1 MIWPPHVLIVDDK
14 PDNLVALEAV
24 LASLDAVV
32 AKAASGEEALRL
44 ILRQD
49 FALAILDVQMPFMD
63 GYELAKLMRSDQNA
77 KNIPIIFLSAIY
89 SNAYHQFL
97 GYQSGA
103 VDFIAKP
110 FNPEVLLCKVRV
122 FLDLYKRAWEAV
134 ESRRRMESL
143 LAERERANQALNR
156 EIITRRQAEEAL
168 VESREQLRTL
178 INTIADIVMRFD
190 RDGRHLFA
198 SDNVESFTGL
208 PAAQY
213 LGKTHD
219 ELGFPEKERRF
230 WEDAIR
236 QVFQTHASFE
246 TCFPFEGKNGTVVF
260 NWRFIPEF
268 DASGRI
274 QSVLSLSRDIT
285 EQRRLEQDYQNLFR
299 EMLDGFAAHEIIC
312 DDEGRPKDYRFLAVN
327 PAFERMTGLKAADI
341 VGKTVLDVLP
351 GTESSWIE
359 TYGKVALTGE
369 PKYFEN
375 YSKDLGKYF
384 EVTAFRPAPNQFACI
399 FADITER
406 RKAQEDLRRIFEL
419 SIDLICVV
427 DIERAVFLRVN
438 PAFTHTLGYTQEEL
452 LRESFLAFIHPDDVR
467 KTMSILEDLKEG
479 KSVVNFENRH
489 RCNSG
494 EYRWL
499 NWFSQAKPDQGIA
512 YAIARDVTERK
523 EQVLELR
530 RTRDMAEASNR
541 AKSEFLAN
549 MSHEIRTPLNG
560 IMGMLQLL
568 ELSDLEAGL
577 QEYVGTAMQSSRRLT
592 ALLSDILDLSRIEA
606 GRLSLTGKEFSFKEL
621 RSSILAMQS
630 FVAREKGLELVFI
643 LDERLPPALIGDDV
657 RLRQILFNIIGNAL
671 KFTEKGSVRVEVSP
685 LPQSREGQFRVLFI
699 VTDTGIGIADA
710 FMQTIFEPFVQ
721 AEGSYARRFQGA
733 GLGLSI
739 VRRLVRLMDGELA
752 IDSHAGE
759 GTAIY
764 LTLPFTLPETPKEE
778 VRRHPLPAPARSGNP
793 RPRALIAED
802 DACSLFAA
810 KRMLE
815 KFGYFVAT
823 AKDGREG
830 LRVLAEQDFDVI
842 LMDVQMPVMSGI
854 QATREIRNSAKF
866 GPKSRTPIIAMT
878 AYAMKNDKKNFLAA
892 GMDDYIAKPI
902 EIDEF
907 REVLERVRRKVRLEG

>member
-1 MIWPPHVLIVDDK
+1 MMAPPYILIVDDK
-14 PDNLVALEAV
+14 PDNLVALEAI
-24 LASLDAVV
+24 LAPLDAVV

-49 FALAILDVQMPFMD
+49 FALAILDVQMPLMD

-77 KNIPIIFLSAIY
+77 KNLPIIFLSAIY
-89 SNAYHQFL
+89 SDAYHQFL

-122 FLDLYKRAWEAV
+122 FLDLYQRAREAV
-134 ESRRRMESL
+134 ESRSRMESL
-143 LAERERANQALNR
+143 LAERERATQTLSR

-178 INTIADIVMRFD
+178 VNTIPDIVMRFD
-190 RDGRHLFA
+190 RDGRHLFV
-198 SDNVESFTGL
+198 SDNVESLTGL

-213 LGKTHD
+213 LGKTHG
-219 ELGFPEKERRF
+219 ELGVPEKERRF
-230 WEDAIR
+230 WTHAIR
-236 QVFQTHASFE
+236 QVFQTHAPFE
-246 TCFPFEGKNGTVVF
+246 TFFPFEGKNGTVVF
-260 NWRFIPEF
+260 NWRLIPEF

-274 QSVLSLSRDIT
+274 HSVLSLSRDIT

-312 DDEGRPKDYRFLAVN
+312 DEEGRPKDYRFLAVN
-327 PAFERMTGLKAADI
+327 PAFERMTGLKAGDI
-341 VGKTVLDVLP
+341 VGKTVLEVLP

-359 TYGKVALTGE
+359 TYGEVALTGE

-375 YSKDLGKYF
+375 YSSELKKYF
-384 EVTAFRPAPNQFACI
+384 EVTAFRSAPNQFACI

-419 SIDLICVV
+419 SIDMICVLDV
-427 DIERAVFLRVN
+427 ERATFLRVN
-438 PAFTHTLGYTQEEL
+438 PAFTHALGYAQEEL
-452 LRESFLAFIHPDDVR
+452 LRESFLAYIHPDDVR
-467 KTMSILEDLKEG
+467 KTMSILKDLKEG
-479 KSVVNFENRH
+479 KSVVNFENRY

-530 RTRDMAEASNR
+530 RAKDMAEASNR

-577 QEYVGTAMQSSRRLT
+577 KEYVGTAMQSSRRLT

-606 GRLSLTGKEFSFKEL
+606 GRLSLTRKEFFFEEL
-621 RSSILAMQS
+621 RSSILVMQS
-630 FVAREKGLELVFI
+630 FVARGKGLELSFI
-643 LDERLPPALIGDDV
+643 LDERLPPSLIGDDV

-685 LPQSREGQFRVLFI
+685 LPQSREGQLRVLFI

-721 AEGSYARRFQGA
+721 AEGSYARKFQGA

-739 VRRLVRLMDGELA
+739 VRRLVSLMNGELA
-752 IDSHAGE
+752 IDNHAGE

-778 VRRHPLPAPARSGNP
+778 VRRHPLPASAQTGEPC
-793 RPRALIAED
+793 PRALIAED
-802 DACSLFAA
+802 DEGSLFAA

-815 KFGYFVAT
+815 KFGYVVAT

-830 LRVLAEQDFDVI
+830 LRLLAEQDFDVI
-842 LMDVQMPVMSGI
+842 LMDVQMPVMNGI
-854 QATREIRNSAKF
+854 QAVREIRNCANF
-866 GPKSRTPIIAMT
+866 GAKSRTPVIAMT
-878 AYAMKNDKKNFLAA
+878 AYAMEKDKKNFLAA

-902 EIDEF
+902 EINEF
-907 REVLERVRRKVRLEG
+907 REVIERVRRKDRLVG